1 MKWTACLLAACVAA
15 TAGAADPVSTA
26 TVGMSARLDDLV
38 IPGPPLE
45 AKPIAGRETAL
56 VVRVVRTDPHG
67 TAHRYTLEWYG
78 LDPGEYDLRDALR
91 RTDGQPLGADVPRL
105 AVRVE
110 PIRPPGQVEP
120 NALPATATPA
130 MGGYFGWVSA
140 FSAAWLLGLVALVA
154 SFFLPRRRVRVAAPP
169 RVVSLAERL
178 RPLISG
184 AVAGALAVP
193 EMAALERGLLALWR
207 KRLGLESA
215 DPEVALRT
223 MQSHPDAGPLL
234 NQLEAWLH
242 RPRTDE
248 VVDVAALLAPY
259 RSIRA
264 DELEAPAPAEL
275 AVPRG

>member
-1 MKWTACLLAACVAA
+1 MRATACLALALFAGSV
-15 TAGAADPVSTA
+15 GAAEPVSTA

-38 IPGPPLE
+38 ILGPALE

-56 VVRVVRTDPHG
+56 VVRVVRADPHG
-67 TAHRYTLEWYG
+67 TATRYSLEWYG

-91 RTDGQPLGADVPRL
+91 RVDGQPLGAEVPRL

-110 PIRPPGQVEP
+110 PIRAPGQVEP
-120 NALPATATPA
+120 NALPATAAPA
-130 MGGYFGWVSA
+130 MGGYFGWATA
-140 FSAAWLLGLVALVA
+140 FVVVWVLGLVALVA
-154 SFFLPRRRVRVAAPP
+154 SFFLPRRRMRAAPPP

-178 RPLISG
+178 RPLMSG
-184 AVAGALAVP
+184 AVAGTLAVP

-215 DPEVALRT
+215 DPEAALRA

-242 RPRTDE
+242 RPKSDDP
-248 VVDVAALLAPY
+248 VDVD
-259 RSIRA
+259 RKS
-264 DELEAPAPAEL
+264 
-275 AVPRG
+275 VV